1 MVEETSTARMAE
13 QMNDIH
19 SRLAVIEGFERDET
33 IELLKKVGDSLPV
46 FIELLDTMNAMIGMV
61 KDFDPAIEKI
71 SKEVMPNVTALRTSL
86 EKEEVLLLM
95 QKFGDNIDSF
105 NKVMDLMNRLQESGN
120 LDCMLNFAEGFCDTV
135 SCVDLKDP
143 KKLGIF
149 GALSALTSGEV
160 RKSLGI
166 MIEIAKNLPGKLKK

>member
-46 FIELLDTMNAMIGMV
+46 FIELLDTMNAGIGMV

-71 SKEVMPNVTALRTSL
+71 SKEVMPNITALRTSL
-86 EKEEVLLLM
+86 EKEEVLLLL
-95 QKFGDNIDSF
+95 QKFGDNLDSF

-135 SCVDLKDP
+135 SCVNLKDP

-166 MIEIAKNLPGKLKK
+166 MVEIAKNLPGKLKK